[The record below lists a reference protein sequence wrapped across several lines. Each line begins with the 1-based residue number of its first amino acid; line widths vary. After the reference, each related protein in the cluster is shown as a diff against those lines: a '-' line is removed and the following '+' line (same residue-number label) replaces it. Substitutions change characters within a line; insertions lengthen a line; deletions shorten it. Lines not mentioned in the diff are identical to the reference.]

1 MAIPRKNASSAD
13 SLATISNVL
22 LGAFVVCGLYFG
34 RELLVPLALAAL
46 LTFMLAPLV
55 TRLQRR
61 LGRVVSVLL
70 VVAMIFAAT
79 GAVGWV
85 LTRQAVDLANQL
97 PNYKEN
103 IRTKLRA
110 IQVPREGSFSKIS
123 KAVEELK
130 KETRRALAACRT

>member
-1 MAIPRKNASSAD
+1 MAIPRKNTSSTE

-22 LGAFVVCGLYFG
+22 LGTFVVCGLYFA

-70 VVAMIFAAT
+70 VVAMIFAVSAALAIT
-79 GAVGWV
+79 GA
-85 LTRQAVDLANQL
+85 
-97 PNYKEN
+97 
-103 IRTKLRA
+103 
-110 IQVPREGSFSKIS
+110 SS
-123 KAVEELK
+123 
-130 KETRRALAACRT
+130 